1 LFFLAASS
9 AGASSSASD
18 ATLGRFFERNVTRSR
33 DRLRRKAQ
41 KAGAR
46 PLRVHDARHTL
57 ASLTLA
63 AGKRVRWV
71 TSQLGHANPE
81 LTLRVYAHALREEET
96 DLSFLDFGGSGD
108 SGGAKRHPGGTAA
121 RRGSERPK
129 PPARVR
135 EGALD
140 VWSTRPDSNW
150 HSLRTP
156 DMLRMSR
163 ALIRSARSSLA
174 DRPQVDNYVAN
185 VRLVVSG
192 LGGSAERVDCLK
204 QNSPASR

>member
-1 LFFLAASS
+1 MFFLAA
-9 AGASSSASD
+9 SSASD
-18 ATLGRFFERNVTRSR
+18 ATLGRFFERNVTRSW

-41 KAGAR
+41 KAGVR

-71 TSQLGHANPE
+71 ASQLGHANPE

-96 DLSFLDFGGSGD
+96 DLSFLDFGATDD
-108 SGGAKRHPGGTAA
+108 SGGLKRHPGDNAA

-135 EGALD
+135 EGALE

-156 DMLRMSR
+156 D
-163 ALIRSARSSLA
+163 AHSARPARSYDLLA
-174 DRPQVDNYVAN
+174 HRSQIALKLTTTLPTF
-185 VRLVVSG
+185 VRRFRDLEPPRAPS
-192 LGGSAERVDCLK
+192 SAE
-204 QNSPASR
+204 NTTAPPAES